1 MSINTLFGDM
11 AERLAEFIPEE
22 EVIVSAKRN
31 RLKIIRLNRDEQ
43 MWDEGIDSKGRTIGR
58 GYYKNSTKEYKQSV
72 GQRTDHITLRDTQE
86 FHRSM
91 DVRFSK
97 NSFEITA
104 DDRKESDTP
113 GGADVFLT
121 DIYGDDILGLT
132 DENLEFVAR
141 ILVLPNMQDKLR
153 AVLQK
158 RK

>member
-31 RLKIIRLNRDEQ
+31 RLKIIRLNRDDQ
-43 MWDEGIDSKGRTIGR
+43 MYRRGIDATGDRILDGKYHPYTIEKKR
-58 GYYKNSTKEYKQSV
+58 EQ
-72 GQRTDHITLRDTQE
+72 GQPYDRVTLRDTSA
-86 FHRSM
+86 FHASM
-91 DVRFSK
+91 DIKFNKS
-97 NSFEITA
+97 SFEITA
-104 DDRKESDTP
+104 NDLKYDDDTGEPVHLKE
-113 GGADVFLT
+113 V
-121 DIYGDDILGLT
+121 YGDDILGLT